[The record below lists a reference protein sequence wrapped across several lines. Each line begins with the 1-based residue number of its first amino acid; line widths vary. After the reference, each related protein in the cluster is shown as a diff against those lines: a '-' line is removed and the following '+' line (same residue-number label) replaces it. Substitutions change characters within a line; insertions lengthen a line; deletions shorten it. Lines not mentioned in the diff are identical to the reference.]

1 MEENLFTR
9 SPFALTASPEV
20 AACWAGRQEV
30 LDQLQRIQSA
40 YERRSDSSLDL
51 MWANLGAGKS
61 HVLFHLA
68 FRLESSPNKQCRIL
82 PVVVE
87 MPEQARSF
95 HDLYRQIVA
104 KIPIG
109 ELAAALTLL
118 PAGGL
123 VRELKQAGQ
132 VLAHG
137 GAQEKEVAWEWI
149 TGGRPYLTDLR
160 RCTNIGRRIEDDL
173 AATDAL
179 CGILKGLGNRQ
190 TRLVVLLDEFQRL
203 GILKKSTRDAL
214 LSSLRSVF
222 SRTPEF
228 FSVLLGA
235 ALRMERNALDLL
247 SPELRTLLGRRP
259 TLSLPEMS
267 GVEAVE
273 FVRGRFQFFRPS
285 GFGGVPFAPFS
296 EDGVS
301 AAIEVLKEKGRPL
314 IPREILQALTYCYD
328 ECYVDG
334 KEIGAA
340 ECKKLLEA
348 LQWDEQ

>member
-1 MEENLFTR
+1 MEENLFIR

-30 LDQLQRIQSA
+30 LDQLKRLQSA
-40 YERRSDSSLDL
+40 YERRSDSSLDI

-68 FRLESSPNKQCRIL
+68 FRLEFSPKKQERIL
-82 PVVVE
+82 PIVVE
-87 MPEQARSF
+87 MPEQVRSF

-104 KIPIG
+104 KIPMG
-109 ELAAALTLL
+109 ELAAALTDL
-118 PAGGL
+118 PTGGS

-137 GAQEKEVAWEWI
+137 GGQEKEVAWEWI

-160 RCTNIGRRIEDDL
+160 RYTNIGRRIEDDV

-179 CGILKGLGNRQ
+179 CGILKALGNRR

-203 GILKKSTRDAL
+203 GILKKSARDAL

-222 SRTPEF
+222 SRTPEL

-235 ALRMERNALDLL
+235 AMRMERNALDLL

-259 TLSLPEMS
+259 TLSLPEMN
-267 GVEAVE
+267 GVEAAE

-285 GFGGVPFAPFS
+285 GFCGAPFSPFS

-301 AAIEVLKEKGRPL
+301 AAIEVLKEKGRAL
-314 IPREILQALTYCYD
+314 IPREILQVLTYCYD
-328 ECYVDG
+328 ECYADG

-340 ECKKLLEA
+340 ECKELLEV
-348 LQWDEQ
+348 LQWDEE

>member
-1 MEENLFTR
+1 M
-9 SPFALTASPEV
+9 
-20 AACWAGRQEV
+20 

-40 YERRSDSSLDL
+40 YERRSDSSLDV

-68 FRLESSPNKQCRIL
+68 FRLESSSNSHGRSM

-87 MPEQARSF
+87 MPEQVRSF

-104 KIPIG
+104 KIPMR
-109 ELAAALTLL
+109 ELAEALTLL
-118 PAGGL
+118 PACAS

-132 VLAHG
+132 VLLHG
-137 GAQEKEVAWEWI
+137 GGQEREVAWEWI
-149 TGGRPYLTDLR
+149 TGGRPYLNELR
-160 RCTNIGRRIEDDL
+160 RCTNIGRRIEDDVT
-173 AATDAL
+173 ATDAL
-179 CGILKGLGNRQ
+179 CGILKALGNRQ

-203 GILKKSTRDAL
+203 AILKKSARDAL

-228 FSVLLGA
+228 FSVLLGC
-235 ALRMERNALDLL
+235 ALRMERNALALL

-267 GVEAVE
+267 GVEALE
-273 FVRGRFQFFRPS
+273 FVRGRFQFFRPA
-285 GFGGVPFAPFS
+285 GFGGASFAPFS
-296 EDGVS
+296 EDAVS
-301 AAIEVLKEKGRPL
+301 AVIEVLKEKGRPL
-314 IPREILQALTYCYD
+314 IPREVLQALTYCYD
-328 ECYVDG
+328 ECSGDRN
-334 KEIGAA
+334 EIGDA

-348 LQWDEQ
+348 LRWDEDEE

>member
-1 MEENLFTR
+1 
-9 SPFALTASPEV
+9 V
-20 AACWAGRQEV
+20 AACWAGRQAV
-30 LDQLQRIQSA
+30 LDQLKRIQSA
-40 YERRSDSSLDL
+40 YERRSDSSLDM

-61 HVLFHLA
+61 HALFHLA
-68 FRLESSPNKQCRIL
+68 FRLESSQNKQGRIL

-87 MPEQARSF
+87 MPEQVRSF
-95 HDLYRQIVA
+95 HDLYRKIVA

-109 ELAAALTLL
+109 ELAAPLAIL
-118 PAGGL
+118 PVDGSL
-123 VRELKQAGQ
+123 RELKQAGH

-137 GAQEKEVAWEWI
+137 GGQESEVAWQWI

-160 RCTNIGRRIEDDL
+160 RCTNIGRRIEDDVS
-173 AATDAL
+173 ATDAL
-179 CGILKGLGNRQ
+179 CGILKALGNQQ
-190 TRLVVLLDEFQRL
+190 TRLVVLLDEFQRIS
-203 GILKKSTRDAL
+203 ILKKSTREAL

-267 GVEAVE
+267 VVEAVE
-273 FVRGRFQFFRPS
+273 FVRERFRFFRPS
-285 GFGGVPFAPFS
+285 GFNGPPFAPFS
-296 EDGVS
+296 EGGINVT
-301 AAIEVLKEKGRPL
+301 IEILKEKARPL

-334 KEIGAA
+334 AEIGLA

-348 LQWDEQ
+348 LQWDEE